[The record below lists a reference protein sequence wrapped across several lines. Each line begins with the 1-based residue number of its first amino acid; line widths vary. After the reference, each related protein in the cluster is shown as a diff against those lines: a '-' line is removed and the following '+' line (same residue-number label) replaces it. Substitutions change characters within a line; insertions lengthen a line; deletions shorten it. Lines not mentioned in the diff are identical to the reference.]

1 MTESKKADSV
11 KAKNVNIKNIN
22 TKNINTKN
30 INTKNINTKNINTKS
45 INYKNIEI
53 NKDKVLVYFTIPIV
67 VLIILCSGIGILN
80 QDVYAKETI
89 DWMSQC
95 LGQDISNL
103 VCVAP
108 ILIISAFLITKGV
121 RGAKIIWAGT
131 MLTNIYSYVIYAFA
145 VHFNFLFH
153 LYCLI
158 LGLSIYA
165 VIYFFSQ
172 YMKEDFREWYEKEV
186 ATRAVGNFLLIVGI
200 LFVLL
205 WLSQSLPAALTN
217 TVPDSILSDGLL
229 TNPVHALDFS
239 FYLPLM
245 FVAAVKLKKKKALG
259 FLLAPMMLVFAGI
272 TSVNIISLM
281 VVSTIKTSADNT
293 PMIIAFSI
301 LLIIC
306 LVFLC
311 LMLRKL
317 IKERI

>member
-1 MTESKKADSV
+1 MKGDINMTESKKAD
-11 KAKNVNIKNIN
+11 NIKESSIKAN
-22 TKNINTKN
+22 
-30 INTKNINTKNINTKS
+30 NINTKS
-45 INYKNIEI
+45 INSKYIEI

-103 VCVAP
+103 VCVVP

-145 VHFNFLFH
+145 IHFNFLFH

-200 LFVLL
+200 LFLFL
-205 WLSQSLPAALTN
+205 WLSQSLPAALAN
-217 TVPDSILSDGLL
+217 TVPDSIQTDGLL

-245 FVAAVKLKKKKALG
+245 FIAAVMLKKKESPRIPPRTDDVG
-259 FLLAPMMLVFAGI
+259 FCRY
-272 TSVNIISLM
+272 NQCKYYII
-281 VVSTIKTSADNT
+281 NGC
-293 PMIIAFSI
+293 F
-301 LLIIC
+301 C
-306 LVFLC
+306 
-311 LMLRKL
+311 
-317 IKERI
+317 